1 MIIRMK
7 NFLAIKDEIELN
19 LNRVNLFIGANNCGK
34 STFAK
39 LQNLTQKNYW
49 RTQSI
54 MDNLSHENDISII
67 PSLSF
72 HDYDVYF
79 DLGNVSNDTNENQD
93 ITLSFERQMRDVNF
107 KLILEFSPDSRET
120 ANQGVG
126 NQKAASMK
134 RFELLANNNLLA
146 FQSGNSVKLNF
157 AEIFRA
163 LFVSKFIDELGVS
176 RFVSDFENAKNQFIN
191 HGKKVWE
198 YNSDD
203 VIYSSEEV
211 FMKYQTEHR
220 GNRMCYTLSAE
231 LINSITAQLLMP
243 LRNINVISDQ
253 TSTRLDQ
260 ESFWK
265 VNDFLNDFG
274 LSLEHVEAV
283 PRNDGEVLPKIM
295 GLQWLLKQHGQIRLA
310 GSFGSGTS
318 TLLSYLKRIA
328 HLSTEANAG
337 GINDLV
343 LIEEP
348 ERNLHPDWQIKF
360 MELILAN
367 LKVQRIIVET
377 HSIYLLRVLQ
387 LSVLKNLVNPGEI
400 TIHEFYRDNN
410 DVVRVSPI
418 TIDKNGM
425 LSRDFYGG
433 FNSGLLNLEKE
444 LWLRQQGRIKAN

>member
-220 GNRMCYTLSAE
+220 GNRMCYTLSA
-231 LINSITAQLLMP
+231 
-243 LRNINVISDQ
+243 
-253 TSTRLDQ
+253 
-260 ESFWK
+260 
-265 VNDFLNDFG
+265 
-274 LSLEHVEAV
+274 
-283 PRNDGEVLPKIM
+283 
-295 GLQWLLKQHGQIRLA
+295 
-310 GSFGSGTS
+310 
-318 TLLSYLKRIA
+318 
-328 HLSTEANAG
+328 
-337 GINDLV
+337 
-343 LIEEP
+343 
-348 ERNLHPDWQIKF
+348 
-360 MELILAN
+360 
-367 LKVQRIIVET
+367 
-377 HSIYLLRVLQ
+377 
-387 LSVLKNLVNPGEI
+387 
-400 TIHEFYRDNN
+400 
-410 DVVRVSPI
+410 
-418 TIDKNGM
+418 
-425 LSRDFYGG
+425 
-433 FNSGLLNLEKE
+433 
-444 LWLRQQGRIKAN
+444 